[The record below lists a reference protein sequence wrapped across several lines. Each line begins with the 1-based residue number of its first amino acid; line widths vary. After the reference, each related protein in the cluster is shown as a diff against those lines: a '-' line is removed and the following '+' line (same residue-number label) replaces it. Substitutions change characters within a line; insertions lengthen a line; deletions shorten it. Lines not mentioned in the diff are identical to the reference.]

1 VANRVFQFDQSNP
14 HWRNVQTLLNN
25 HIVSEVSAG
34 RVLRVTVGEPKR
46 SHEQND
52 RMWAMLTDVSEQL
65 EWPIDGK
72 TQRLSPEEW
81 KDVLTAALKREQRV
95 AMGIDGGFVILGQ
108 RTSKM
113 TKRELSDL
121 MELIAAFGAEQRV
134 VFHEKG

>member
-1 VANRVFQFDQSNP
+1 MSTRTFQIDPGNTAWKS
-14 HWRNVQTLLNN
+14 VLTTLGAYLRM
-25 HIVSEVSAG
+25 EAATG
-34 RVLRVTVGEPKR
+34 RVMRVQVSDPKR

-81 KDVLTAALKREQRV
+81 KDVLTAGLKREQRV

-121 MELIAAFGAEQRV
+121 MELIAAFGTERGV
-134 VFHEKG
+134 VFHEK